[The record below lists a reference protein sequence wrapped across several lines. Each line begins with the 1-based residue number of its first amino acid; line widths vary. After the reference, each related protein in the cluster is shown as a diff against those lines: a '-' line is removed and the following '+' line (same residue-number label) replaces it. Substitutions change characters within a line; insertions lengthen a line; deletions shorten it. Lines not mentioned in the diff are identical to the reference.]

1 MKRIL
6 ILLIAACLFSCKQK
20 GTAQSTIHKK
30 YNPEAVKLSNSALK
44 MAQSS
49 YGADRPQALTNAIA
63 LFNKALSIDSN
74 YYWACYNK
82 LAFQLEL
89 KQYQDAL
96 VTDKQLVRISPYK
109 ADSYSNEGLLEDKLG
124 DTLSGNECFK
134 KALSLYNNL
143 LDTMSEKNK
152 HYNDI
157 KLNKAVALIMTG
169 QQIKG
174 NPILKQLYNTT
185 TDTSYRQYY
194 LLYMNKS
201 RKQILDELY
210 NGETIS
216 SSTNSR

>member
-1 MKRIL
+1 
-6 ILLIAACLFSCKQK
+6 
-20 GTAQSTIHKK
+20 
-30 YNPEAVKLSNSALK
+30 
-44 MAQSS
+44 
-49 YGADRPQALTNAIA
+49 
-63 LFNKALSIDSN
+63 
-74 YYWACYNK
+74 
-82 LAFQLEL
+82 
-89 KQYQDAL
+89 
-96 VTDKQLVRISPYK
+96 
-109 ADSYSNEGLLEDKLG
+109 
-124 DTLSGNECFK
+124 
-134 KALSLYNNL
+134 
-143 LDTMSEKNK
+143 MSEKNK

>member
-109 ADSYSNEGLLEDKLG
+109 LG